1 MNTEII
7 VAILAFVGTLAGSY
21 FSNNKTTAVIQEQ
34 IKNIKEDI
42 SILSNRVDKHNNLI
56 SRMSVVEEKIKE
68 LENKGEREM
77 LDLSVISNY
86 LVVAVILVCCCIG
99 YVIKTSLDFI
109 PNKYIPLI
117 MACIGVVLNY
127 FIAGYFNVNVLLGGM
142 LSGLSSVGLHQAFKN
157 LIENK
162 EGDK

>member
-1 MNTEII
+1 
-7 VAILAFVGTLAGSY
+7 
-21 FSNNKTTAVIQEQ
+21 
-34 IKNIKEDI
+34 
-42 SILSNRVDKHNNLI
+42 
-56 SRMSVVEEKIKE
+56 
-68 LENKGEREM
+68 M

-127 FIAGYFNVNVLLGGM
+127 FIAGYFNVNILLGGV

-157 LIENK
+157 LIENQ

>member
-1 MNTEII
+1 
-7 VAILAFVGTLAGSY
+7 
-21 FSNNKTTAVIQEQ
+21 
-34 IKNIKEDI
+34 
-42 SILSNRVDKHNNLI
+42 
-56 SRMSVVEEKIKE
+56 
-68 LENKGEREM
+68 
-77 LDLSVISNY
+77 
-86 LVVAVILVCCCIG
+86 
-99 YVIKTSLDFI
+99 
-109 PNKYIPLI
+109 

>member
-68 LENKGEREM
+68 LENKGER
-77 LDLSVISNY
+77 
-86 LVVAVILVCCCIG
+86 
-99 YVIKTSLDFI
+99 
-109 PNKYIPLI
+109 
-117 MACIGVVLNY
+117 
-127 FIAGYFNVNVLLGGM
+127 
-142 LSGLSSVGLHQAFKN
+142 
-157 LIENK
+157 
-162 EGDK
+162 